1 MHLRD
6 FVFLALNTESDILS
20 DENVR
25 KAIRCAINKEEIV
38 TQVYNS
44 TYSKANFPL
53 LLSNY
58 LVEDKNENYF
68 DIGKMEDYL
77 GEADWNFRRK
87 QWQKT
92 ENYKTK
98 KLELSLV
105 VRKNSNRTQVAE
117 YIRENLENQ
126 GIVIDVLEV
135 SDSDYSEYIEKKN
148 YDMILAEMTNPISPD
163 LKTYY
168 GNGNLANFD
177 SDEAKKIINEIN
189 SITDQEELKSR
200 YKKLY
205 EIYDKE
211 VPYIGIARNKI
222 YMITNSYLNG
232 EFDARWYNLF
242 FKFKDWYKN

>member
-1 MHLRD
+1 
-6 FVFLALNTESDILS
+6 
-20 DENVR
+20 
-25 KAIRCAINKEEIV
+25 
-38 TQVYNS
+38 
-44 TYSKANFPL
+44 
-53 LLSNY
+53 
-58 LVEDKNENYF
+58 
-68 DIGKMEDYL
+68 MEDYL
-77 GEADWNFRRK
+77 EDSDWNFRRK

-117 YIRENLENQ
+117 YIRKNLEDQ
-126 GIVIDVLEV
+126 GIIIDVIEA
-135 SDSDYSEYIEKKN
+135 SDEDYSKYIDNKN
-148 YDMILAEMTNPISPD
+148 YDMILAEMTNSISPD

-168 GNGNLANFD
+168 GNGNLANFN

-205 EIYDKE
+205 EIYDDE

-222 YMITNSYLNG
+222 YVITNSYLNG

>member
-1 MHLRD
+1 
-6 FVFLALNTESDILS
+6 
-20 DENVR
+20 
-25 KAIRCAINKEEIV
+25 
-38 TQVYNS
+38 
-44 TYSKANFPL
+44 
-53 LLSNY
+53 
-58 LVEDKNENYF
+58 
-68 DIGKMEDYL
+68 MEDYL

-117 YIRENLENQ
+117 YIRENLEEQ

-205 EIYDKE
+205 EIYNEE